1 MALSVDYL
9 YKFTLNL
16 MKANQAGKLS
26 SKEFCYH
33 WNNASV
39 SYQNDLLG
47 PFQARNNGKTGAN
60 TGLIEDE
67 TIMQKLAPFTTPA
80 SINIVLGSVE
90 KPSDFIY
97 RLAFRINGID
107 CYKINHNQI
116 HTVSSDTIDPPSTA
130 DGRFYFVEYYGYYSI
145 LPTGLPITGFNTSTL
160 DYISVPKNIF
170 WAYTYDSAGRQVY
183 NNFGITGLDV
193 IYGGEGYTTPTI
205 AFSAPATGGVQAT
218 ATLTV
223 SGGKITGVVMT
234 NIGYGYASLTPTFTI
249 TGASTTPAS
258 LGVPKVSVQP
268 KWDELSCLEISKR
281 MFDTIGVSFKDNDF
295 KSFGQKVELTGS

>member
-9 YKFTLNL
+9 YNFSLNL

-33 WNNASV
+33 WNNSSI

-60 TGLIEDE
+60 TGLIENE
-67 TIMQKLAPFTTPA
+67 TVMQKVSPFTTPA
-80 SINIVLGSVE
+80 SILITTGNVI
-90 KPSDFIY
+90 KPLDFLY
-97 RLAFRINGID
+97 RLAFRINGTD

-116 HTVSSDTIDPPSTA
+116 HTVSSDTIDPPSVS
-130 DGRFYFVEYYGYYSI
+130 DNRFYFIEYYGYYTL
-145 LPTGLPITGFNTSTL
+145 LPLGLPVTGVAYANL
-160 DYISVPKNIF
+160 DYISVPKNIV
-170 WAYTYDSAGRQVY
+170 WAYTFDTLGRQVY
-183 NNFGITGLDV
+183 NDFGITGLDV
-193 IYGGEGYTTPTI
+193 VYGGVGYTTPTI
-205 AFSAPATGGVQAT
+205 TFSAPALGGVQAT
-218 ATLTV
+218 GTLTV

-234 NIGYGYASLTPTFTI
+234 NIGYGYAGLTPTFTI

-258 LGVPKVSVQP
+258 FGLPKVSVQP
-268 KWDELSCLEISKR
+268 QWDQASSMEITKR

-295 KSFGQKVELTGS
+295 KGFGQKVELTGS